1 VVPSLADTGIRYV
14 AVDDYHFLC
23 AGEPAGK
30 LDSYFTTE
38 EDDRKLD
45 LFPISEQARYRLPFS
60 PAEAAVVWLE
70 HLAREGHRAAIYFDD
85 IEKFGI
91 WPETYAWVY
100 EQGWLTRFIEGVLA
114 SPLIRTATYAEFH
127 AAQPTRG
134 IVYLPTTSYIEMN
147 EWTLPGPAAR
157 TYHALV
163 EQEKQAGRFEQRK
176 ANLRGGIWRNFFMR
190 YPESNWMHKRML
202 DASRR
207 LAELPPALRTPE
219 MQELLHRSQA
229 NDAYWHGLFGGLYLP
244 HLRRAIWNN
253 LLSLEAELDRLQ
265 RPPAEQRRDLDCDGA
280 EEIFLRDGS
289 LLAVV
294 RADGD
299 AMLTELSCHAL
310 AHNFGD
316 GLRRYD
322 EGYHDKLIAAQ
333 QGQSSHEGIASAH
346 DRVTFRHEIGP
357 ADAEPDSRARGL
369 FEDCW
374 MPPDGSI
381 RPLHAYQETSPGV
394 FVDELPA
401 GRVEKR
407 YAMDTGGLLVHYRA
421 EGIAGHLEI
430 HLNVAMPSC
439 DGYAGRYILE
449 DGRIP
454 CGFGQRLELT
464 GARQLML
471 DDDVLGGA
479 LQISCSV
486 PVGVIARPHRTVSQS
501 EAGFEKVMQAAE
513 IALHWPL
520 TGAPAE
526 LSIRLEC
533 RRHGA

>member
-1 VVPSLADTGIRYV
+1 
-14 AVDDYHFLC
+14 
-23 AGEPAGK
+23 
-30 LDSYFTTE
+30 
-38 EDDRKLD
+38 
-45 LFPISEQARYRLPFS
+45 
-60 PAEAAVVWLE
+60 
-70 HLAREGHRAAIYFDD
+70 
-85 IEKFGI
+85 
-91 WPETYAWVY
+91 
-100 EQGWLTRFIEGVLA
+100 
-114 SPLIRTATYAEFH
+114 
-127 AAQPTRG
+127 
-134 IVYLPTTSYIEMN
+134 MN

-163 EQEKQAGRFEQRK
+163 EQEKLAGRFESRK

-207 LAELPPALRTPE
+207 LAQLPPALRTAE
-219 MQELLHRSQA
+219 MQELLHRCQA

-253 LLSLEAELDRLQ
+253 LLALERELDRLQ
-265 RPPAEQRRDLDCDGA
+265 PPPAVERRDLDFDGH

-294 RADGD
+294 RSDGD
-299 AMLTELSCHAL
+299 AMVTELSCRGL

-333 QGQSSHEGIASAH
+333 HARADHGAPGDGVASAH
-346 DRVTFRHEIGP
+346 DRIAFRHEIGP

-381 RPLHAYQETSPGV
+381 RPLHAYRESRPGV

-407 YAMDTGGLLVHYRA
+407 YEMLDGALLVHYRT

-430 HLNVAMPSC
+430 HLNIAMPSC

-454 CGFGQRLELT
+454 CGFGQLLELSA
-464 GARQLML
+464 ARRLML

-479 LQISCSV
+479 LQITCDPPLAV
-486 PVGVIARPHRTVSQS
+486 VARPHRTVSQS

-513 IALHWPL
+513 VALYWPL
-520 TGAPAE
+520 AGAPGE
-526 LSIRLEC
+526 LTIRLEC